1 MALTNEQIE
10 KYLKDTKRILLSTVT
25 QDNKPDIRILG
36 AIATDGV
43 KTYFST
49 VGNARKVKQIENNPN
64 VAIYFEA
71 PNQEFPNYINATV
84 YGKAKRVSGEE
95 GIEKAVSLIKEKLP
109 NFELTEEKAIF
120 VVEPDEIKIY
130 NSSAELAQD
139 KIQIV
144 KYDN

>member
-1 MALTNEQIE
+1 MALSNEQIE

-84 YGKAKRVSGEE
+84 YGKAKKVSCEK